1 MTRGAPPLTVK
12 QKDIIKEHMG
22 KMFPV
27 NICKM
32 DGMEGTTK
40 RQVADY
46 IRSMPERV
54 DAELVIWTLETWIET
69 HGLKVDYSSGVMK
82 FLRDLRNR
90 G

>member
-1 MTRGAPPLTVK
+1 MTRGAQPLTVE
-12 QKDIIKEHMG
+12 QKAIIRDHMEN
-22 KMFPV
+22 MLPSS
-27 NICKM
+27 ICKL
-32 DGMEGTTK
+32 EGLENTTK